1 MKDRLVIQIL
11 QRVTVIF
18 NEQFGKFQVWEFFDQ
33 SIVDLVIVVKDKAGD
48 IGVVGDEITNNID
61 YYFRE
66 VDSYIKMKV
75 LERTKVSKDFIDWNS
90 LRTSY
95 TCSCFCLQQV
105 QGTIDKEVTLL

>member
-1 MKDRLVIQIL
+1 MA
-11 QRVTVIF
+11 VIF
-18 NEQFGKFQVWEFFDQ
+18 NKQFGEFQVGDFFDQ
-33 SIVDLVIVVKDKAGD
+33 SIVDLVIVIKNKAGD

-66 VDSYIKMKV
+66 VDSYIKLKV
-75 LERTKVSKDFIDWNS
+75 LERTKVSKDFIEWNS

-95 TCSCFCLQQV
+95 ICSCFCLQQV